1 MKFESLQLHSIDID
15 INITNIPFKFKL
27 KEIEGNFL

>member
-1 MKFESLQLHSIDID
+1 MKFESLQLHSIDI
-15 INITNIPFKFKL
+15 NIINIPFKFKL